1 MNEIMKY
8 EENVLIVCNSALVFK
23 LCQKI
28 FLFHQSFIII
38 DDVFRFSLIFF
49 FFSFLDW
56 VNFFYYYYYYF
67 FFPVALWCYDMPGP
81 TSAIP

>member
-49 FFSFLDW
+49 FFFL
-56 VNFFYYYYYYF
+56 
-67 FFPVALWCYDMPGP
+67 
-81 TSAIP
+81 S